1 MSGTFL
7 LDKLKAPDII
17 ERLHLFSL
25 DTRIPLRLMDEK
37 DRECWRSESSR
48 RNFCRQ
54 IYGTSNNRTRACR
67 TAHRK
72 AVREALRWGEVVT
85 RTCCHFLM
93 QITAPILHDGKLA
106 GYLLAAPFSLVD
118 TGQIPVETSVLFS
131 DQPKE
136 RKNVEKALPSLP
148 VVSEEEAHRA
158 ANALFRL
165 ADALSSPDLDCLLEV
180 RKIQE
185 LQGKIA
191 DQIYSLKT
199 RQKDFDPGSL
209 TKLSFDEEKQIIAK
223 IKLGD
228 REGAKEILYR
238 LLAILLSQYIDNFE
252 LLKISI
258 IEFLIILTRT
268 AVEAG
273 TRIEE
278 VLGIKYRFIT
288 ESARIENQENL
299 CIWVVQLLE
308 NFMDRIYKARHVKNY
323 QRLEKAMNYI
333 ETHYDDSLSVEQI
346 AGEVCLSPSRLSH
359 IFKNELGTTLGD
371 FIAKVR
377 IEKAKQLLRNEELP
391 VLQIALAVGFSDQSY
406 FTKVFKSFEKC
417 TPKAFRQMPACVAG
431 TIPECRTP
439 GRSSISECP

>member
-1 MSGTFL
+1 MSGSFL
-7 LDKLKAPDII
+7 SDRLKANPSVI
-17 ERLHLFSL
+17 EKLHLFSL
-25 DTRIPLRLMDEK
+25 DTRIPLRLLDEK
-37 DRECWRSESSR
+37 DKECWRSDGSNR

-54 IYGTSNNRTRACR
+54 IYGTSNHRARACR
-67 TAHRK
+67 TSHRK

-93 QITAPILHDGKLA
+93 QITAPVLHDGKLA

-118 TGQIPVETSVLFS
+118 TGQIPLEASALFS

-148 VVSEEEAHRA
+148 IVSEEEAHRA
-158 ANALFRL
+158 AKTLFQL
-165 ADALSSPDLDCLLEV
+165 ADELSTPDLDCLLEV
-180 RKIQE
+180 RRIQE

-199 RQKDFDPGSL
+199 REKDFDPSSL
-209 TKLSFDEEKQIIAK
+209 TKLSFDEEKQIIAR

-238 LLAILLSQYIDNFE
+238 LFAILLSQYMENFE

-258 IEFLIILTRT
+258 LEFLVILTRT

-278 VLGIKYRFIT
+278 VLGIRYRFIT

-308 NFMDRIYKARHVKNY
+308 NFMDRIYRARHVKNY
-323 QRLEKAMNYI
+323 QRLEKAMNFI
-333 ETHYDDSLSVEQI
+333 EMHYEEALTIEQI
-346 AGEVCLSPSRLSH
+346 AREVCLSPSRLSH

-371 FIAKVR
+371 YISKVR
-377 IEKAKQLLRNEELP
+377 IEKAKQLLKNEELP
-391 VLQIALAVGFSDQSY
+391 ILQIALSVGFSDQSY

-417 TPKAFRQMPACVAG
+417 TPRAFRQMPA
-431 TIPECRTP
+431 ETP
-439 GRSSISECP
+439 